1 MESVKSINPFKSK
14 CLNHGLFGLKDY
26 TEKNFKM
33 VELKYKDITEKT
45 KDSSLNGICEIHKS
59 I

>member
-1 MESVKSINPFKSK
+1 MVELKYKE

-33 VELKYKDITEKT
+33 VELKYKDIAEKT
-45 KDSSLNGICEIHKS
+45 KDSSFKWNL
-59 I
+59 

>member
-26 TEKNFKM
+26 TGKKFKM
-33 VELKYKDITEKT
+33 VELKYKECLNHGLFGL
-45 KDSSLNGICEIHKS
+45 KDYTGKKF
-59 I
+59 